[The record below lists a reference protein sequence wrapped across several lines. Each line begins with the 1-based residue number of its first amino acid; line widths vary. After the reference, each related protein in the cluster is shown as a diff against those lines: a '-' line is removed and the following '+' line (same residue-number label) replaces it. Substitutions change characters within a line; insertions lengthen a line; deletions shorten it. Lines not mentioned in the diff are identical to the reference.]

1 MPGDT
6 VRPRRRTGAGI
17 AVVLVLVLGAVLVTG
32 RSDGDGGSGEGCPPR
47 TVVSWAPEPRL
58 TSAFARYGDDDTRT
72 DDWTGGDGTHSVRLP
87 DGRLLWLFSD
97 TFLGRVH
104 RPPNPSR
111 DGRLVLSHDVNWLET
126 SAAAAMLS
134 RNVSLYRPRFV
145 TVRLGPPRRPPGG
158 GPWSGAWR

>member
-6 VRPRRRTGAGI
+6 VRVRRRTGTGI
-17 AVVLVLVLGAVLVTG
+17 AAVLVLVLGAVLVTA
-32 RSDGDGGSGEGCPPR
+32 RSEGDGGDAGCAPR

-58 TSAFARYGDDDTRT
+58 TSTFARYGDDDART

-104 RPPNPSR
+104 RPPNPAGEPYAWRDGTAPLVRNSAVVMR
-111 DGRLVLSHDVNWLET
+111 DGRPEST
-126 SAAAAMLS
+126 
-134 RNVSLYRPRFV
+134 
-145 TVRLGPPRRPPGG
+145 
-158 GPWSGAWR
+158 